1 MAATN
6 ASKQQTA
13 AIVEKLRNADQR
25 WARRNNDQP
34 AADEYLQHLACS
46 LGNPTAPSTGKSAPT
61 TSDADVT
68 RLREQVVAAEN
79 NAAARRAELDQA
91 RAELDELRSQVET
104 EHNEALRATGALEA
118 TRRERDDLAEQLAT
132 ALQTASDID
141 LVKVQEQAKLIRQL
155 RSDYDAAVADNEKT
169 ANELAAAQAERDHF
183 AKRLTERAET
193 AKTHKCSWQW
203 NGPDEPIKPCTCS
216 RPVPRYEIREVG

>member
-13 AIVEKLRNADQR
+13 AVVDKLRSADQR

-34 AADEYLQHLACS
+34 AADEYLEHLACS
-46 LGNPTAPSTGKSAPT
+46 LGNLTAPSTNKSAPT
-61 TSDADVT
+61 TPDTDTA

-104 EHNEALRATGALEA
+104 EHNEALRATSALEA
-118 TRRERDDLAEQLAT
+118 IRRERDELAEQLAT
-132 ALQTASDID
+132 ALHAAPEID

-155 RSDYDAAVADNEKT
+155 RSDYDAAIADNEKAANDLT
-169 ANELAAAQAERDHF
+169 AVQAERDHF

-193 AKTHKCSWQW
+193 ARTHKCSWQW
-203 NGPDEPIKPCTCS
+203 HGPDEPIKPCSCG
-216 RPVPRYEIREVG
+216 RQVPRYELREVG